1 MKILH
6 VFDHSIPLHSGYTFR
21 SRAILHEQHQLG
33 IETCHVTSPKHG
45 NKQVEIEEVD
55 GLKFYR
61 SAPISG
67 VMSKLPVLNQM
78 AYIAPMVKRILE
90 VIAIEKPDII
100 HAHSPALNGLAALKA
115 GRKSGLPVVYE
126 IRAFWEDAAVD
137 HGSCKE
143 NDLRYRLTRKM
154 ETHVVKNANAVTT
167 ICQGLK
173 NDLINRGFPKE
184 KFTIIPNAVNID
196 QFELITEKD
205 KALEK
210 ALNLENCQVLGFLGS
225 FYGYEGIDL
234 TVAAMPAILAKMP
247 NARLLLV
254 GGGPQEQNLKQQ
266 VSLLGLEDKV
276 IFTGR
281 VPHSEVGKYYSLV
294 DLLVYPRKH
303 MRLTDLVTPLK
314 PLEAMA
320 QGKLVLA
327 SDVGGHKE
335 LITDNENGFLFKAD
349 NVEHLSERII
359 ELLGKK
365 IDSSQKH
372 AGMTEEEITAG
383 MTDEEITAGMTDKTT
398 ATAQSSTFDPSSSP
412 NVSTSSSPNVSTS
425 SSPNVSTSSSPSAVV
440 GDPIPYTINSKNII
454 KNGRDYV
461 ENVRNWNNSVS
472 NYLAVYQRLY
482 DQSH

>member
-21 SRAILHEQHQLG
+21 SRSILKQQHALG

-45 NKQVEIEEVD
+45 NDQAEIEEIE

-67 VMSKLPVLNQM
+67 LMSKLPVLNQM
-78 AYIAPMVKRILE
+78 SYISPMVKRILE
-90 VIAIEKPDII
+90 VIEIEKPDVI

-137 HGSCKE
+137 HGTCKE
-143 NDLRYRLTRKM
+143 DDLRYRLTRKM

-167 ICQGLK
+167 ICEGLRK
-173 NDLINRGFPKE
+173 DLISRGFDE
-184 KFTIIPNAVNID
+184 NKFTVIANAVNIE
-196 QFELITEKD
+196 QFDVITPQDKENNAELAKELKLTD
-205 KALEK
+205 
-210 ALNLENCQVLGFLGS
+210 CDVLGFLGS
-225 FYGYEGIDL
+225 FYAYEGLDLAID
-234 TVAAMPAILAKMP
+234 AMPAVLAK
-247 NARLLLV
+247 NLKARLLLV

-266 VSLLGLEDKV
+266 VTLLGLEGKV

-294 DLLVYPRKH
+294 DLLVYPRKP

-320 QGKLVLA
+320 QGKPVIA

-335 LITDNENGFLFKAD
+335 LIKDNETGFLFKAGD
-349 NVEHLSERII
+349 SLELSERLI
-359 ELLGKK
+359 ELL
-365 IDSSQKH
+365 
-372 AGMTEEEITAG
+372 A
-383 MTDEEITAGMTDKTT
+383 DENKL
-398 ATAQSSTFDPSSSP
+398 
-412 NVSTSSSPNVSTS
+412 
-425 SSPNVSTSSSPSAVV
+425 
-440 GDPIPYTINSKNII
+440 NSVLS
-454 KNGRDYV
+454 NGRAYV
-461 ENVRNWNNSVS
+461 ENVRNWKNSVS
-472 NYLAVYQRLY
+472 NYLPLY
-482 DQSH
+482 KKLTEQSN

>member
-1 MKILH
+1 MKVLH

-21 SRAILHEQHQLG
+21 SRSILKQQHALG

-45 NKQVEIEEVD
+45 NDQAEIEEVD

-78 AYIAPMVKRILE
+78 SYIGPMVKRILD

-100 HAHSPALNGLAALKA
+100 HAHSPALNGLAALRA

-137 HGSCKE
+137 HGTCKE
-143 NDLRYRLTRKM
+143 DDLRYRLTRKM
-154 ETHVVKNANAVTT
+154 ETHVVKKANAVTT
-167 ICQGLK
+167 ICEGLRG
-173 NDLINRGFPKE
+173 DLINRGFDE
-184 KFTIIPNAVNID
+184 SKFTVIANAVNIE
-196 QFELITEKD
+196 QFDVITPQD
-205 KALEK
+205 KARNADLAAALE
-210 ALNLENCQVLGFLGS
+210 LTNCDVLGFLGS
-225 FYGYEGIDL
+225 FYAYEGLDL
-234 TVAAMPAILAKMP
+234 AIAAMPAVLAKNA

-266 VSLLGLEDKV
+266 VTLLGLEGKV

-294 DLLVYPRKH
+294 DLLVYPRKP

-320 QGKLVLA
+320 QGKPVIA

-335 LITDNENGFLFKAD
+335 LITDNETGFLFKAGD
-349 NVEHLSERII
+349 SI
-359 ELLGKK
+359 ELAERLVELLANENKL
-365 IDSSQKH
+365 
-372 AGMTEEEITAG
+372 
-383 MTDEEITAGMTDKTT
+383 
-398 ATAQSSTFDPSSSP
+398 
-412 NVSTSSSPNVSTS
+412 
-425 SSPNVSTSSSPSAVV
+425 
-440 GDPIPYTINSKNII
+440 NSVLL
-454 KNGRDYV
+454 NGRVYV
-461 ENVRNWNNSVS
+461 ENVRNWRNSVS
-472 NYLAVYQRLY
+472 NYLPIYKKLTEK
-482 DQSH
+482 